1 MFKRLIVMA
10 LLFVLVASP
19 GVFAQEDKQ
28 GGLEFDIVAAPVGL
42 PLDGG
47 EMSFIATQPM
57 AGITYPLSVL
67 GLDFA
72 PGVYA
77 FGNIAAKN
85 GDDPNWNLGVAA
97 GVKIPDLYDTV
108 LGLAYTFLREGEGG
122 LPFKTENLAITVGLT
137 LPDLF

>member
-1 MFKRLIVMA
+1 MFKRLIGLA
-10 LLFVLVASP
+10 LLFVLGSSP
-19 GVFAQEDKQ
+19 GVFAQEQ

-57 AGITYPLSVL
+57 AGLTYPLSVL

-72 PGVYA
+72 PGLYA

-85 GDDPNWNLGVAA
+85 GDDPNWSLGIAA
-97 GVKIPDLYDTV
+97 GIKIPYLKDAV
-108 LGLAYTFLREGEGG
+108 VGLAYTFLQQGEGG
-122 LPFKTENLAITVGLT
+122 LPFKNENLAITVGLT
-137 LPDLF
+137 LPNLF